1 MTCSKHDLQID
12 MIVFMNAFDSDVLGF
27 FDVMH
32 PWVLLWWLNEV
43 LVEEEQTILILE
55 FRHNQ

>member
-12 MIVFMNAFDSDVLGF
+12 MIVFMNTFDSDVLGF

-32 PWVLLWWLNEV
+32 HWVLLWWLNEV
-43 LVEEEQTILILE
+43 LVEEDQTILILE